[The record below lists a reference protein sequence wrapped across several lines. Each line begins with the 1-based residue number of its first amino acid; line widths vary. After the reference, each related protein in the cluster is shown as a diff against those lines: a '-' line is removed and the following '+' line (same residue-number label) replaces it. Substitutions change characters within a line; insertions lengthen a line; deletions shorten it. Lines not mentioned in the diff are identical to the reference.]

1 MNYIYLI
8 NEHYPLLTKSERKV
22 ADFILNSGE
31 SIIYSTMNDIKTKAN
46 VGDAT
51 IIRFCQKLGFSG
63 FSDLKIE
70 IAKEDFSKKKEQ
82 PSSGKYHDEVA
93 KSLIEVLQSTSCL
106 INEEKLT
113 KAIQLINQASSLY
126 IFGVGSSGNTSLDL
140 ESMFLRVGIQAKA
153 VLDPH
158 YQAQVASL
166 LTDRDLVIIFSLS
179 GKTKDTYDS
188 LKIAKNNGAKIL
200 AITNYIHSPIGKSAD
215 LVLQKAIEGFLNDG
229 SLAGKISQLYICD
242 LLVHEY
248 EQNNKINSL
257 DLREKVLRSIIDKR
271 IE

>member
-8 NEHYPLLTKSERKV
+8 RESYPMLTKSEKKI
-22 ADFILNSGE
+22 ADYILTVGKTV
-31 SIIYSTMNDIKTKAN
+31 IYSTMSDIKKTVS

-70 IAKEDFSKKKEQ
+70 IAKEDFSKKKEI
-82 PSSGKYHDEVA
+82 PIGSKYYNEIADTLKETLNSTV
-93 KSLIEVLQSTSCL
+93 SLL
-106 INEEKLT
+106 NEKKLE
-113 KAIQLINQASSLY
+113 KAIQIITHSNNIY

-140 ESMFLRVGIQAKA
+140 ENMFLRVGVHAKA

-158 YQAQVASL
+158 FQAQVASL
-166 LTDRDLVIIFSLS
+166 LKPGDTVIAFSLS

-188 LKIAKNNGAKIL
+188 LSIAKKNGAAIL
-200 AITNYIHSPIGKSAD
+200 AITNYLHSPIGRSAD
-215 LVLQKAIEGFLNDG
+215 IVLQTSVEEFLNGG

-242 LLVHEY
+242 LLVQGY
-248 EQNNKINSL
+248 EKENKVNPIE
-257 DLREKVLRSIIDKR
+257 LREKVLRSILDKS

>member
-1 MNYIYLI
+1 
-8 NEHYPLLTKSERKV
+8 
-22 ADFILNSGE
+22 
-31 SIIYSTMNDIKTKAN
+31 MNDIKTKAN

-140 ESMFLRVGIQAKA
+140 ESMFLRV
-153 VLDPH
+153 
-158 YQAQVASL
+158 
-166 LTDRDLVIIFSLS
+166 
-179 GKTKDTYDS
+179 DS

-215 LVLQKAIEGFLNDG
+215 LVLQTAIEEFLNGG

>member
-1 MNYIYLI
+1 MSYIYLI
-8 NEHYPLLTKSERKV
+8 KENYPFLTKSEKKV
-22 ADFILNSGE
+22 ADFILNSGKT
-31 SIIYSTMNDIKTKAN
+31 IIYSTMSDIKKNTK

-51 IIRFCQKLGFSG
+51 IIRFCQKIGFSG

-70 IAKEDFSKKKEQ
+70 IAKEDFSQKKEH
-82 PSSGKYHDEVA
+82 PN
-93 KSLIEVLQSTSCL
+93 SLTEALYSTIRL
-106 INEEKLT
+106 LDEEKLNE
-113 KAIQLINQASSLY
+113 AIKMITQSKNIY

-140 ESMFLRVGIQAKA
+140 ENMFLRVGVQAKA

-158 YQAQVASL
+158 FQAQVASL
-166 LTDRDLVIIFSLS
+166 LTVNDLVIIFSLS

-188 LKIAKNNGAKIL
+188 LKIAKKNGAKII

-215 LVLQKAIEGFLNDG
+215 LVLQTAIEEFLNGG

-242 LLVHEY
+242 LLVHGY
-248 EQNNKINSL
+248 EQNNNIDSVE
-257 DLREKVLRSIIDKR
+257 LREKVLRSIIDKS